1 MMSKILIVDDEDFIR
16 DMMKDFLEF
25 EGYEFHEA
33 ENGKSAFEILNEKK
47 DEISLIFLDYTLP
60 DIKGKEF
67 IKKMRENDIKIPVIL
82 TSGLSDNLDVTEDD
96 KEIVKATLS
105 KPFNLDNFLKIVKDI
120 VGK

>member
-1 MMSKILIVDDEDFIR
+1 MSKILIVDDEDFIR

-25 EGYEFHEA
+25 EGYEFYEA
-33 ENGKSAFEILNEKK
+33 ENGKSAFEILGEKK

-67 IKKMRENDIKIPVIL
+67 VKKMIEEGINVPVIL
-82 TSGLSDNLDVTEDD
+82 TSGLSDNLDVTEEE
-96 KEIVKATLS
+96 KKIVRATLS

>member
-25 EGYEFHEA
+25 EGYEFYEA
-33 ENGKSAFEILNEKK
+33 EDGESAFKVLNEKK
-47 DEISLIFLDYTLP
+47 DDISLIFLDYTLP

-67 IKKMRENDIKIPVIL
+67 VNRMREMNIKIPVIL
-82 TSGLSDNLDVTEDD
+82 TSGLSDNLDVAEED

-105 KPFNLDNFLKIVKDI
+105 KPFNLDKFLKIVKDI
-120 VGK
+120 IKN